1 MTPTWGLNFA
11 GDEMANPL
19 RMINLYF
26 LIVVVMPTVVGG
38 FVYYFSRPRRFKDLY
53 WGAYFGAFASLGVG
67 MGVSLIRGLESVS
80 VSNPIEMTLKTTVLN
95 AAGVWTFGVSVI
107 ILGVASNLLSDFLK
121 KKE

>member
-38 FVYYFSRPRRFKDLY
+38 FVYYFSRIVTRHIK
-53 WGAYFGAFASLGVG
+53 
-67 MGVSLIRGLESVS
+67 
-80 VSNPIEMTLKTTVLN
+80 
-95 AAGVWTFGVSVI
+95 
-107 ILGVASNLLSDFLK
+107 
-121 KKE
+121 